1 MKFAIDNISFVE
13 EEESDSQFATVKI
26 DVFASGNNHHELFVS
41 EEALRRTSDTIK
53 EKPLIFVY
61 DEILDDAGAHDE
73 DLYFP
78 GGFVPKEQEIEFRNL
93 DDGRVMMSVV
103 GKIWKEYCGR
113 LLEFFKRDSKTK
125 PVSVEMKVFDFGSRE
140 IQEGKH
146 IPEILDYAYTA
157 ITVLGSFV
165 APAIPGAK
173 ADLVAFAKEE
183 TVEYEKAYD
192 AEFSVDTVDSK
203 LGLELYEGYK
213 WAQRMA
219 ALFDE
224 ADEKQLI
231 AHFKN
236 LELSDDSKKNEKEMS
251 MDEKDKKVLTP
262 EGDEVIIVMAVDDET
277 PEDVE
282 SENQDFQADDDG
294 GDDIP
299 ATEVLDNPSEEKS
312 FSAFAL
318 DVQAA
323 LEFLKEDSEDY
334 QKFVSAL
341 EKPEEE
347 RDYAT
352 ACEYVYNRMY
362 SLNDKMVEMA
372 QESSVYMAE
381 LEGLR
386 QYKAEMEEKDFAF
399 AVNTTLKEVEGIVPE
414 VEMDVLREDSKN
426 FDLQNIDGWKN
437 AVKAKAFSYTKK
449 LSENS
454 DIPKVGLPWLN
465 GDKKDNSNPW

>member
-1 MKFAIDNISFVE
+1 MKFAIDNIKFVE
-13 EEESDSQFATVKI
+13 EEEDKDSQFATVKI

-78 GGFVPKEQEIEFRNL
+78 GGFVPKEQEIEFRKL

-140 IQEGKH
+140 INEGKH

-183 TVEYEKAYD
+183 TEEYEKAYD
-192 AEFSVDTVDSK
+192 AEFPADTIDSK
-203 LGLELYEGYK
+203 LGIELYEGYK
-213 WAQRMA
+213 WAQRLA

-224 ADEKQLI
+224 AGEKQPI

-236 LELSDDSKKNEKEMS
+236 LELLNGNEEIKKEMS
-251 MDEKDKKVLTP
+251 MDKKEKDLTP
-262 EGDEVIIVMAVDDET
+262 EEEIENVDMAAGDAPEEPEKESSEEEDDEEMAKDSG
-277 PEDVE
+277 EDTK
-282 SENQDFQADDDG
+282 D
-294 GDDIP
+294 
-299 ATEVLDNPSEEKS
+299 EE
-312 FSAFAL
+312 FSTFAL
-318 DVQAA
+318 DVEAA
-323 LEFLKEDSEDY
+323 LEFLKEETEDY
-334 QKFVSAL
+334 ENFAL
-341 EKPEEE
+341 ALGKPEGE
-347 RDYAT
+347 RDYAI

-362 SLNDKMVEMA
+362 SLNDRMVEMA
-372 QESSVYMAE
+372 QESSVYMTE

-386 QYKAEMEEKDFAF
+386 QYKSEMEEKDFAF
-399 AVNTTLKEVEGIVPE
+399 EVNTTLKEVEGIIPE
-414 VEMDVLREDSKN
+414 IEMQDLREDSKN
-426 FDLQNIDGWKN
+426 FDLQSIDGWKN
-437 AVKAKAFSYTKK
+437 AVKAKAFSYTKSP
-449 LSENS
+449 SENS
-454 DIPKVGLPWLN
+454 DIPKIGVPWMAS
-465 GDKKDNSNPW
+465 DKKDKSSNPW